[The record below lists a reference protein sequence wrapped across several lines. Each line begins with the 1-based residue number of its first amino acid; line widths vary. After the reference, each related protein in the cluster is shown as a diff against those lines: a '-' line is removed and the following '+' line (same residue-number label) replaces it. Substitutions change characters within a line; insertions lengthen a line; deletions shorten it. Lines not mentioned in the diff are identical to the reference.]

1 MMNVSYWLDTATRD
15 IRFSLDRRRV
25 RQELEDHIQDRIEAE
40 EARGLSPSQA
50 SRAVM
55 EAMGDPKEL
64 ARELAAVHS
73 PWLGRLWRLSQAAL
87 VILALVMS
95 FNLLC
100 SAAFRDELVWRLF
113 PGQELEISIPP
124 EERISAAPEA
134 SGPTVIRRTGL
145 WQDMDLGSQGGYRW
159 TVPAAWTRSFFP
171 PAPEEASHRIELV
184 LTGSSW
190 RFWEP
195 WNGWGTILAVEDSTG
210 LRYADRSGGEE
221 YEETEPRFWYNV
233 EGSTLTSRSIL
244 LHLEYSPPAEDLD
257 WLELTIGDHVLR
269 IDLKGGT
276 P

>member
-1 MMNVSYWLDTATRD
+1 MMNASYWLDTATRD

-73 PWLGRLWRLSQAAL
+73 PWLGRLWRLSRWAAAAAV
-87 VILALVMS
+87 VILACT
-95 FNLLC
+95 LLTGGGW
-100 SAAFRDELVWRLF
+100 DDLVWRLF
-113 PGQELEISIPP
+113 PGQALEITIPP

-171 PAPEEASHRIELV
+171 PAPEETSHRIELV

-190 RFWEP
+190 RFWEA
-195 WNGWGTILAVEDSTG
+195 WEGWDTVLTVEDSTG
-210 LRYADRSGGEE
+210 LRYANRSGGEE

-233 EGSTLTSRSIL
+233 EGSTFTSRSIL
-244 LHLEYSPPAEDLD
+244 LHLEYSPPAEELQ
-257 WLELTIGDHVLR
+257 WVELTIGDQVLR
-269 IDLKGGT
+269 IPLEEGEA
-276 P
+276 

>member
-1 MMNVSYWLDTATRD
+1 MIRGYWLDAATSG
-15 IRFSLDRRRV
+15 IRFSPDRNRV
-25 RQELEDHIQDRIEAE
+25 RQELEDHIQDRAEAE
-40 EARGLSPSQA
+40 EARGLSPGEAEQA
-50 SRAVM
+50 AVD
-55 EAMGDPKEL
+55 AMGDPEAL
-64 ARELAAVHS
+64 AKELAAVHS

-113 PGQELEISIPP
+113 PDQALNISIPP
-124 EERISAAPEA
+124 EERISTAPNV
-134 SGPTVIRRTGL
+134 SGPIVIRRTGL
-145 WQDMDLGSQGGYRW
+145 WQDMDLGSLGGYRW
-159 TVPAAWTRSFFP
+159 TVPAAWTRSRFP

-190 RFWEP
+190 RFGEP
-195 WNGWGTILAVEDSTG
+195 WNGGGTILAGEDSTG

-221 YEETEPRFWYNV
+221 YEETEPRLWYNV
-233 EGSTLTSRSIL
+233 EGSTFTSRSIL